1 MIERREGG
9 GGGGGVGGGRLEA
22 KNRWGDGGP
31 TGGGGRR
38 AHGKGGDV
46 IGACSDYELDGKV
59 MSKAVLVRRE
69 LGQSCV
75 VMT

>member
-1 MIERREGG
+1 
-9 GGGGGVGGGRLEA
+9 
-22 KNRWGDGGP
+22 
-31 TGGGGRR
+31 
-38 AHGKGGDV
+38 V